1 MLQSARSANV
11 VAFLALAVALG
22 GTSYAAI
29 TLPRNSVGPKQLKAN
44 AVTSAKVKNG
54 SLLKKDFKAAQL
66 PAGAQGPAGAPGAK
80 GDKGDKGETG
90 ASAAPLFGDAYSV
103 TGSDFHARNSGTFY
117 TGAGAVTTDD
127 VGGDFVYRFQ
137 LPQGATIKR
146 VVVYYGDQEAAK
158 NLAFVL
164 ARYKVGTEDA
174 DTLSQV
180 VTSGENAPGLL
191 SKELIPPPGMDVVDN
206 TTYSY
211 DVIAVLAGADQSL
224 HGARIEFTTP

>member
-1 MLQSARSANV
+1 MLHSARSANV

-44 AVTSAKVKNG
+44 AVMSAKVKNG
-54 SLLKKDFKAAQL
+54 SLLKKDFKAGQL

-80 GDKGDKGETG
+80 GDKGETG
-90 ASAAPLFGDAYSV
+90 ASAAPLFGSAYSV
-103 TGSDFHARNSGTFY
+103 TGSDFHARNSGTYY
-117 TGAGAVTTDD
+117 TGAGAVTTDAL
-127 VGGDFVYRFQ
+127 GGDFVYRFQ

-146 VVVYYGDQEAAK
+146 VVVYYGDQEATK
-158 NLAFVL
+158 NLAFII

-180 VTSGENAPGLL
+180 ITNGENAPGLL
-191 SKELIPPPGMDVVDN
+191 SKELIPPAGMDVVDN